1 MENEKITVTVPQ
13 VKDLGGAIQIY
24 YRWTEIGN
32 AEIRQL
38 FGVGSN
44 TALKLKNAA
53 REKMAKD
60 NIPIWDAN
68 KVNTEVAYQVWGLDI
83 VSMERRYEKLKK
95 LGVLQG

>member
-1 MENEKITVTVPQ
+1 MGEEKIKVTVPQ
-13 VKDLGGAIQIY
+13 VKDLGFAIQLY

-32 AEIRQL
+32 EEIRRL

-44 TALKLKNAA
+44 TALKLKKVAW
-53 REKMAKD
+53 EKMVEKE
-60 NIPIWDAN
+60 IPVWDAK

-83 VSMERRYEKLKK
+83 ASMERRYEKLKK